1 MKIECTIDGK
11 RLSFSLNS
19 NKPLSLVLQENC
31 DYTSVNA
38 HCRGKNCGLC
48 LVLVDNMPVLSC
60 MVPAFEIQ
68 GKTITT
74 IESFRKI
81 KSLSKKIKDIEK
93 AYEDLG
99 IKPCEDC
106 YTSRTILFDYL
117 TDIIIA
123 KNNEQ
128 PSFDSNAEP
137 FNVESL
143 VKEMSIIK
151 CTCMDLHDVKLILN
165 KIRVIREKRI
175 GRRS

>member
-31 DYTSVNA
+31 DYTTINA

-48 LVLVDNMPVLSC
+48 LVLLDNMPVLSC
-60 MVPAFEIQ
+60 MVPAFEIH

-74 IESFRKI
+74 FESFLRIKYFNRK
-81 KSLSKKIKDIEK
+81 LNDIEK
-93 AYEDLG
+93 AYGDLG
-99 IKPCEDC
+99 IRPCDDC

-128 PSFDSNAEP
+128 PSFDSGAEP

-151 CTCMDLHDVKLILN
+151 CTCMDLHDVRQILN
-165 KIRVIREKRI
+165 RIRIIREKRI

>member
-1 MKIECTIDGK
+1 MKIECTIDGR

-48 LVLVDNMPVLSC
+48 LVLLDNTPVLSC
-60 MVPAFEIQ
+60 MVPAFEIH

-74 IESFRKI
+74 FES
-81 KSLSKKIKDIEK
+81 SHLKKKLKDVEK
-93 AYEDLG
+93 AYDDLG

-106 YTSRTILFDYL
+106 YASRSILFDYL
-117 TDIIIA
+117 ADIILS
-123 KNNEQ
+123 KTSEH
-128 PSFDSNAEP
+128 PSFDNGVEP
-137 FNVESL
+137 FNAESL
-143 VKEMSIIK
+143 IEEMSIIK
-151 CTCMDLHDVKLILN
+151 CTCMDLHDVKQILN
-165 KIRVIREKRI
+165 RIRIIREKRI